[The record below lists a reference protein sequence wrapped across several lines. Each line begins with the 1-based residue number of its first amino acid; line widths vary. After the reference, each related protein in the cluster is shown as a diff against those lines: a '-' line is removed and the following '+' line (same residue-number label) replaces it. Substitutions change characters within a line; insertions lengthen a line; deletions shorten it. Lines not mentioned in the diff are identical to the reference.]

1 MSTMVS
7 IVNTNA
13 RRFSAAIILIKQVN
27 NLTRPIKFLGF
38 DFSHLEASKQD
49 RRPRQTSFTG
59 LPDDEVHEE
68 HDAEREV
75 YLYCEQLVPG
85 DALLHQLVVGVD
97 DVEDDRHHVAEE
109 HRDHQELARLGL
121 PARRALR
128 PVLQLHREGR
138 GALQVI
144 IVLRIL
150 LLQTFD

>member
-1 MSTMVS
+1 MD
-7 IVNTNA
+7 
-13 RRFSAAIILIKQVN
+13 
-27 NLTRPIKFLGF
+27 F

-49 RRPRQTSFTG
+49 RLPRQTSFTG

-75 YLYCEQLVPG
+75 YLEREQLVPG

-121 PARRALR
+121 AAGRALR